1 MIDYVKVN
9 KNFKNKKTGDC
20 VVRAL
25 STASGKDYKQVA
37 KELFEIYMKYGYII
51 NDKHCYERWLD
62 ENGFIKR
69 PQPRKWDN
77 TKYLIGEI
85 EELIDEDCKV
95 IVSCANHLTCVVD
108 LTLLDIWDCRK
119 KCIGNYYVKK

>member
-85 EELIDEDCKV
+85 EELIDEDSKV